1 MTNRFYFCDF
11 AKKYGVLW
19 VDTQFFT
26 CVLEAEVVHLL
37 IFRNHSDQFFML
49 ETLGKRKAYGFLK
62 WVTKEVESC
71 MNLSGESKLRY
82 IYVVTY
88 LKCRCGYIYIFQRF
102 EEMKGLGKCFDVSND
117 LHN

>member
-1 MTNRFYFCDF
+1 MRSIHSGKMEELKVVVGYTGKVVPLP
-11 AKKYGVLW
+11 AKLV
-19 VDTQFFT
+19 
-26 CVLEAEVVHLL
+26 
-37 IFRNHSDQFFML
+37 
-49 ETLGKRKAYGFLK
+49 GKRKAYGFLK

-71 MNLSGESKLRY
+71 MNLLGESKLRYIYIY